1 MGQGGGE
8 APRGVWGMRG
18 ARDSGAG
25 LRGVRRE
32 GRPKWGRG
40 WALRGRAERGCCG
53 GGHGKGRDRDRDRV
67 LGGSEG
73 EGSSEEGAGQRLTGS
88 RKRWER
94 GRRQR
99 ECRQSVCVCLISYQ
113 CSSCLG

>member
-25 LRGVRRE
+25 RRGVRRE

-40 WALRGRAERGCCG
+40 WVLRGRAERGCCG
-53 GGHGKGRDRDRDRV
+53 GGHGKGRDRDRV

-94 GRRQR
+94 ERRQR
-99 ECRQSVCVCLISYQ
+99 ECRQSVCV
-113 CSSCLG
+113 